1 MAERTNDAKLQSALE
16 YLVTYGWAL
25 VIIAV
30 AAVLLYAYINSP
42 GQVTSSSCN
51 FVQGAYCND
60 MVLGTNITTHQTV
73 VAFYLTNIQQYPI
86 ESPTI
91 YANVNG
97 TNSTGNA
104 CKPNF
109 VLAGG
114 SIICI
119 LNLPVTTTLGALVSG
134 NVYLKAKYCGLVNI
148 PNSAASCA
156 AAPYQTF
163 LGSFVGHAQ
172 PVVNPNVTL
181 SITANTLRPPANN
194 QKDAL
199 FVHVKLLGY
208 PLNAATVNLTT
219 NNSGYTV
226 SPNPV
231 RSNTTGI
238 ALSYINS
245 TIVGNVIV
253 TANYSGTLANIT
265 LDFLPV
271 SYIGFGL
278 PSYSSSVCGTSPI
291 ITIDGTNYDY
301 AQLTSQ
307 LSFATGSSHNYCIIS
322 PACSN
327 GNTQYIFNSIVIG
340 GVTYT
345 NQCGIINVNG
355 NTTIVILP
363 TVQYHLSESANPNF
377 GGTVSPGSGWFDSGS
392 PVTIN
397 EITNPGWF
405 FNGWTG
411 SPYSGASTSDTFT
424 ITAPATETAGFYSTT
439 TTTTTSTST
448 STSTTT
454 STSTSTSTSTTTS
467 TSTST
472 TTTSTIAQTYNPP
485 GGNFNGDIIYSSS
498 TQLTS
503 SAIASNM
510 ILVETGVTVNENG
523 NYLEG
528 NVSFYNYGTVTD
540 DYDGGAGGAGGY
552 VNAGSVCYEGTG
564 YVSSDY
570 SPNGVGGTAGRS
582 RTSRYLSTTLTGGTG
597 GTGGQTGQWSC
608 WAIQNGGPGGL
619 GGGIVE
625 IYTYNLVNSGSISAS
640 GFNGGAGGNGF
651 YIQRNSFALSPNGGA
666 GGGTGGSGGTVF
678 IGNTIP
684 ISNTG
689 TIQANGGVGG
699 KGGEGGYDTGSG
711 CITYG
716 GAGGTNAGGGG
727 SAIASCGAGNCLT
740 QNTNDCSGGA
750 GGGGAAGGVGSG
762 NGANGSGT
770 GSSGQVIEKY
780 WVS

>member
-1 MAERTNDAKLQSALE
+1 MSLMRQQSALE

-73 VAFYLTNIQQYPI
+73 VAFYLTNIQEYPI

-91 YANVNG
+91 YSNVNG

-119 LNLPVTTTLGALVSG
+119 LNLPITTTLGALVSG

-219 NNSGYTV
+219 NHSGYTL

-278 PSYSSSVCGTSPI
+278 PSYSGSVCGTSPI

-327 GNTQYIFNSIVIG
+327 GNTQYVFNSIVIG

-355 NTTIVILP
+355 NTTVVILP
-363 TVQYHLSESANPNF
+363 ITQYHLSESANPSF
-377 GGTVSPGSGWFDSGS
+377 GGTASPGNGWFNSGNA
-392 PVTIN
+392 VTIN
-397 EITNPGWF
+397 ELTNPGWF

-411 SPYSGASTSDTFT
+411 SPYAGASASNTFI

-448 STSTTT
+448 ST
-454 STSTSTSTSTTTS
+454 TSTSTSTTTS
-467 TSTST
+467 TTTIPCSGST
-472 TTTSTIAQTYNPP
+472 TGGSVSFASGNQIFTFTANGTFTYSGTNGYVAALVVAGGGGGGGTSAAGGGGGGGFQENDNLAISPGAYTVTVGAGGAAAGCCGAGGGDGSNSVFSTITSVGGGGGSGCCGIGPYP
-485 GGNFNGDIIYSSS
+485 GGSGGGAANGGGNGASGIVGQGNNGGASTDIRSGGGGGGAGAVGGTGFFNGVGNGGPGGAGLSS
-498 TQLTS
+498 TISGSTQYYAGGGGGGNS
-503 SAIASNM
+503 NSGAGSAGA
-510 ILVETGVTVNENG
+510 
-523 NYLEG
+523 
-528 NVSFYNYGTVTD
+528 
-540 DYDGGAGGAGGY
+540 GGLGGGGAGGY
-552 VNAGSVCYEGTG
+552 FAGG
-564 YVSSDY
+564 SSAT
-570 SPNGVGGTAGRS
+570 PN
-582 RTSRYLSTTLTGGTG
+582 TGG
-597 GTGGQTGQWSC
+597 
-608 WAIQNGGPGGL
+608 
-619 GGGIVE
+619 GGGGGGA
-625 IYTYNLVNSGSISAS
+625 NNG
-640 GFNGGAGGNGF
+640 GGAGGSG
-651 YIQRNSFALSPNGGA
+651 IVIIAINSI
-666 GGGTGGSGGTVF
+666 GSCT
-678 IGNTIP
+678 P
-684 ISNTG
+684 
-689 TIQANGGVGG
+689 
-699 KGGEGGYDTGSG
+699 
-711 CITYG
+711 
-716 GAGGTNAGGGG
+716 
-727 SAIASCGAGNCLT
+727 
-740 QNTNDCSGGA
+740 
-750 GGGGAAGGVGSG
+750 
-762 NGANGSGT
+762 
-770 GSSGQVIEKY
+770 
-780 WVS
+780 